1 MEMRIK
7 ILIIVFLTCLVA
19 APNVPCK
26 EIPRAKKGSDSPDQV
41 ASFRYRKNAEAYV
54 AKLKKAGL
62 RAEIKKGKSN
72 KKRVYRVFAR
82 KARRRVKPV
91 LRSIAA
97 RHRPAGAGAPAH
109 HTGVTPDLASPEK
122 TLGRNSPASEEGIVK
137 RDLQRPAA
145 AVYAGDVR
153 DKIAERGPALGT
165 ATAEDVQDNGSRRE
179 VEVFKSESREE
190 AERSAERI
198 KERGYETVIWS
209 EVTKGGQTVYKVFV
223 VVHGGQSQDALPLPP
238 GEDRDAA
245 EKRVPPEEEERPIGT
260 SNALNEAVEKRARFI
275 HAALS
280 VTEVYDDNAFS
291 TPDNKESGYATILTP
306 EVWALLPHYYQDPL
320 PIEESSTRSPGGL
333 LVTRL
338 KPEVMRRYYTYLYYK
353 ADIPVETKNFVQGN
367 SISSHAK
374 GRFIYNV
381 GRGLYLDLIDQFVSS
396 YESRA
401 TALSVLPGEAARYNS
416 NLFNAIVFYD
426 TSNRT
431 RLRLDYANYYLSF
444 DDPSEAF
451 RNRTD
456 NALSAYFFYRFRP
469 KTSAFVEYSFT
480 DVKYK
485 TSHLYDSREHLF
497 AGGLKWDIT
506 TRSVGIVK
514 AGYGIK
520 DFVNTDDN
528 VDNLILEAQVKH
540 RFSAKRQATLTA
552 FRKTNE
558 TDIDAAFYVLSH
570 GVRVDCQ
577 QLFSGKIAGF
587 LDLAYTHDRYH
598 SRQGAE
604 DLLGKLEDNT
614 YEARLIFQYAFKK
627 WLKSDIGY
635 TYTRRDSNVDAYSF
649 TNNALM
655 FRVTGVL

>member
-1 MEMRIK
+1 MK
-7 ILIIVFLTCLVA
+7 IGVLIIFFLTCLVTVPNASA
-19 APNVPCK
+19 AAGGT
-26 EIPRAKKGSDSPDQV
+26 AKTGTQQP
-41 ASFRYRKNAEAYV
+41 
-54 AKLKKAGL
+54 GPT
-62 RAEIKKGKSN
+62 
-72 KKRVYRVFAR
+72 VY
-82 KARRRVKPV
+82 
-91 LRSIAA
+91 
-97 RHRPAGAGAPAH
+97 AGAAG
-109 HTGVTPDLASPEK
+109 DK
-122 TLGRNSPASEEGIVK
+122 TLGESPSAGT
-137 RDLQRPAA
+137 AA
-145 AVYAGDVR
+145 AGDGQ
-153 DKIAERGPALGT
+153 KEGP
-165 ATAEDVQDNGSRRE
+165 RRE

-209 EVTKGGQTVYKVFV
+209 EVTKGGKTLYRVFV
-223 VVHGGQSQDALPLPP
+223 VVHGGQSEDVLPLPS
-238 GEDRDAA
+238 GEGGDAA
-245 EKRVPPEEEERPIGT
+245 ETGGLSGEEEKPVGT
-260 SNALNEAVEKRARFI
+260 SKALGEAVEKRARFI

-280 VTEVYDDNAFS
+280 VTEVYYDNAFS

-320 PIEESSTRSPGGL
+320 PIEDSATRSPGGL

-338 KPEVMRRYYTYLYYK
+338 KPEVTRRYYSYLSYK

-367 SISSHAK
+367 GITYDAK
-374 GRFIYNV
+374 GRFIYNF
-381 GRGLYLDLIDQFVSS
+381 GRGLYLDLIDQFVRS

-401 TALSVLPGEAARYNS
+401 TDLSVLPGAAAKYKS

-431 RLRLDYANYYLSF
+431 RLRLDYANYYLSL

-456 NALSAYFFYRFRP
+456 NALSGYFFYRFRP

-480 DVKYK
+480 DIKYK
-485 TSHLYDSREHLF
+485 TSHLFDSREHLF
-497 AGGLKWDIT
+497 AGGLQWDIT
-506 TRSVGIVK
+506 TRSVGIIK

-520 DFVNTDDN
+520 DFVNTDDK

-558 TDIDAAFYVLSH
+558 TDIDASFYVLSD
-570 GVRVDCQ
+570 GVRVDYQ
-577 QLFSGKIAGF
+577 QLFSAKVAGF

-598 SRQGAE
+598 SRQGTE
-604 DLLGKLEDNT
+604 DPFGKLEDDT

-635 TYTRRDSNVDAYSF
+635 TYTRRDSSIDTFSF

-655 FRVTGVL
+655 FRITGIL